1 MVIRHY
7 VKSSQRKA
15 PAALTAQYWLGR
27 IADLQ
32 ARFDL
37 LAPQK
42 VRLARLGDQLSAS
55 IARDEDPDGTM
66 VRRAA

>member
-1 MVIRHY
+1 
-7 VKSSQRKA
+7 
-15 PAALTAQYWLGR
+15 LGR